1 MHKPYEVLRGI
12 TLPGECGV
20 VVSRIYNWL
29 RVDEKVVKIKPA
41 SCVVSRQTDNDFGKF
56 FVNVAN
62 TLAESAGINIVL
74 DGLEVYLNT
83 VKKVG
88 QNTGNFVEPYKEIWG
103 KMDRFK
109 GSELTYYR
117 VADSL
122 RLSSEKSKQKF
133 QGYISIFECFELV
146 YKNAVGNHTIVIDF
160 SSIRDASED
169 ASGRESF
176 IETCRTIEKF
186 GNEPTLTNYLKVLS
200 DICSCIKRGGFR
212 RHGALTTTLKYHSPL
227 YEEYLNIPFGFL
239 SHLKKGT
246 GINEYIDIDTLTVL
260 LEKIN
265 KGEMFLEKFLGYS
278 QGKELYVNVCRGL
291 AIIAGDQCLVSPV
304 NLGMCRTTEDIVKGF
319 TEVTQYLCDVFEYQN
334 NLQPLPDRQIA
345 VGITGLANLLKLHEV
360 SYREFISEL
369 SYFNKLVNT
378 YGYSEL
384 IYRDIDDETNIGNL
398 IHFFNRIKTIK
409 SAELVLA
416 IARGMFASADLGC
429 KNSMRATLA
438 IEPTASCSRRYK
450 DYQGFDICPNLDPPD
465 VIKGIGIEKRHSE
478 TGVYDENGELITPTF
493 FYGKDIEPA
502 GNLTA
507 EDHFSLWVEF
517 QKLMDST
524 GKAHVG
530 SYEQW
535 HELTLAGFYQ
545 WMDSPLKFMYYRRN
559 VGTRHL
565 EKGASISARTRLQA
579 KRNGLTDDVE
589 TDKPSTCNADNREY
603 CEACD

>member
-12 TLPGECGV
+12 VLPGECGV

-29 RVDEKVVKIKPA
+29 RVDEEVVKIKPA
-41 SCVVSRQTDNDFGKF
+41 SCVVSKQLDNNFGKF
-56 FVNVAN
+56 FVSVAN
-62 TLAESAGINIVL
+62 TLAESAGVNIVL
-74 DGLEVYLNT
+74 DGLEVYLKGI
-83 VKKVG
+83 KKEG
-88 QNTGNFVEPYKEIWG
+88 LNTGKFVEPYTEDWG
-103 KMDRFK
+103 KMGNFRSSND
-109 GSELTYYR
+109 LIYYR

-133 QGYISIFECFELV
+133 QGFISIFECFELV
-146 YKNAVGNHTIVIDF
+146 YKNAISNHTIVIDF
-160 SSIRDASED
+160 SAIRGADEES
-169 ASGRESF
+169 SGRESF
-176 IETCRTIEKF
+176 IQTCRTIEKF

-246 GINEYIDIDTLTVL
+246 GINEYIDIDLLTIL

-291 AIIAGDQCLVSPV
+291 SIIAGDQCLVSPV
-304 NLGMCRTTEDIVKGF
+304 NLGMCKTTEDIIKGF
-319 TEVTQYLCDVFEYQN
+319 TEVTQFLCDVFEYQN
-334 NLQPLPDRQIA
+334 KLQPLPDRQIA
-345 VGITGLANLLKLHEV
+345 VGITGLANLLKLHGV
-360 SYREFISEL
+360 KYREFISEL
-369 SYFNKLVNT
+369 AYLNRSISINGHHKFIFPYAHDDCEITQQYKNRAKTNKAT
-378 YGYSEL
+378 
-384 IYRDIDDETNIGNL
+384 
-398 IHFFNRIKTIK
+398 
-409 SAELVLA
+409 ELVWA
-416 IARGMFASADLGC
+416 IARGMFVSASIAEVN
-429 KNSMRATLA
+429 KMRAAIA

-450 DYQGFDICPNLDPPD
+450 DYEGFDVCPNIDAPD

-502 GNLTA
+502 SDLTA

-524 GKAHVG
+524 GKSHGG

-535 HELTLAGFYQ
+535 YELTVAGFYQ
-545 WMDSPLKFMYYRRN
+545 WLDSPLKFMYYRRSI
-559 VGTRHL
+559 GTRHL

-579 KRNGLTDDVE
+579 KRSGLVDVGGD
-589 TDKPSTCNADNREY
+589 DKPNACGIDNRES